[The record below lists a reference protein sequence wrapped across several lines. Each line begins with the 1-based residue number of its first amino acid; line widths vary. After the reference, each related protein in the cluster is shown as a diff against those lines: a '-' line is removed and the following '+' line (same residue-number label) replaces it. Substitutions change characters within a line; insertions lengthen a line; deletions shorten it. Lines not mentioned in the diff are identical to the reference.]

1 MTEFQRKF
9 DQAVIK
15 IVSQITAGQV
25 LSYGEVARMAG
36 FPRHA
41 RMVSQAMSRSPKPL
55 PWFRVV
61 RSNRTLA
68 FTPGSGAYRK
78 QAQLLLADG
87 VSIVDG
93 KVIPLVTDQA
103 KTLDELLWSE
113 PYE

>member
-9 DQAVIK
+9 DRAVIN

-25 LSYGEVARMAG
+25 LSYGEVARKAG

-41 RMVSQAMSRSPKPL
+41 RMVSQAMSRAPQPI

-68 FTPGSGAYRK
+68 FTPGSAAYRK

-87 VSIVDG
+87 VSIVNG
-93 KVIPLVTDQA
+93 KVIPVVSDQG